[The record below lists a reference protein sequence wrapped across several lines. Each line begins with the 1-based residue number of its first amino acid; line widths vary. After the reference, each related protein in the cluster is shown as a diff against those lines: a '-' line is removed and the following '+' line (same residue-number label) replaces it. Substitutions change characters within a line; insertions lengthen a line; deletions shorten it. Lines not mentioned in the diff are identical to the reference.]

1 MNTYTFSHCLDTV
14 DLVIKFIETLSSHW
28 YAKWADQVIL
38 VKMLLS
44 LEPQGKI
51 LIIILH
57 TYILT
62 SRKNASSKNKREY
75 LLD

>member
-14 DLVIKFIETLSSHW
+14 DLVIKFIETLSIHW

-38 VKMLLS
+38 VKMLIT

-51 LIIILH
+51 LIKFLH
-57 TYILT
+57 TYT
-62 SRKNASSKNKREY
+62 F
-75 LLD
+75 